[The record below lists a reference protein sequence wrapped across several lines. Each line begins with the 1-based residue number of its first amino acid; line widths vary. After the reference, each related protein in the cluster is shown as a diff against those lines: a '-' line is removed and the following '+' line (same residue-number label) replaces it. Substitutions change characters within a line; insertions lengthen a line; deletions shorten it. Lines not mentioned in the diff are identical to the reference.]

1 MKVVI
6 FTVKGK
12 EYGVDI
18 ANVRQVIRMKE
29 IVPVP
34 DAADF
39 VEGVI
44 CLRTKVVPVVNLS
57 KKLGM
62 KDDRPDRWAR
72 IIVTQLEGHTI
83 GVVVD
88 MVTDVITI
96 DPASI
101 SAPDDVLKDAGY
113 LIGVAKIGPRLILI
127 ADIDKLL
134 SADERTSIE
143 KVSDRVEV
151 KKKEQ
156 G

>member
-6 FTVKGK
+6 FTVSGK

-18 ANVRQVIRMKE
+18 SNVRQVIRMRE

-44 CLRTKVVPVVNLS
+44 SLRTKVVPIVSLG
-57 KKLGM
+57 KKLGV
-62 KDDRPDRWAR
+62 KGAAPAKGAR
-72 IIVTQLEGHTI
+72 IIVTQIEGHTI

-88 MVTDVITI
+88 MVTDVVTI

-101 SAPDDVLKDAGY
+101 SAPDDVLKGAGY
-113 LIGVAKIGPRLILI
+113 LVGVAKIGPRLVLI
-127 ADIDKLL
+127 ADMEKLL
-134 SADERTSIE
+134 GPEDRTSI
-143 KVSDRVEV
+143 KTVSGRVEL
-151 KKKEQ
+151 KKK